1 MCCPFGARRMV
12 GCLLLLSITCILP
25 SLSEPEDHLEPVDK
39 KSLQLGLGLVPSV
52 DGWRHLLVNP
62 ELFLLR
68 LRSDPPASSQKKGTN
83 CVIFIL
89 IGNFQPTK
97 SKKPGKRQMK
107 FSTFSHAARL
117 KVLEGHLFH
126 PQISVPRQE
135 KT

>member
-1 MCCPFGARRMV
+1 MLSEARRII

-97 SKKPGKRQMK
+97 SR
-107 FSTFSHAARL
+107 SR
-117 KVLEGHLFH
+117 
-126 PQISVPRQE
+126 E
-135 KT
+135 KDKWNFLHFLTLLV